1 MKPIKILPIIGL
13 LLLFSCK
20 KHEPVTTEHS
30 VSEFDTLVLSDVF
43 DVNLIQGT
51 ENSVKITGS
60 KQFIDDVSWE
70 NKDNTLTIHNNAKHK
85 WLNPKTNKITLEIT
99 VNGLSKIVANETCTI
114 KSTNTLIADEL
125 GLILKSKL
133 NHAALDISCNTF
145 YYWNN
150 FPCGGTVDL
159 KGNCQTLKVWNYALM
174 QINASELQATTAL
187 IENYSKGDVRVWCT
201 DTISYKINGSGG
213 IRVKGSPSTQLNLGG
228 TGNGL
233 FTLE

>member
-1 MKPIKILPIIGL
+1 MKPIKIIPIIGL

-20 KHEPVTTEHS
+20 KHEPVTTEHI

-51 ENSVKITGS
+51 ENSVKIKGS

-70 NKDNTLTIHNNAKHK
+70 NKDNTLTFHNNANHK

-159 KGNCQTLKVWNYALM
+159 RGNCQTLKVWNYALM
-174 QINASELQATTAL
+174 QINASELHASTAL

>member
-1 MKPIKILPIIGL
+1 MKPIKILTIIGL

-20 KHEPVTTEHS
+20 KHEPFTTEYI

-51 ENSVKITGS
+51 ENSVKIKGS

-70 NKDNTLTIHNNAKHK
+70 NKDNTLTFHNNANHK

-99 VNGLSKIVANETCTI
+99 VNGLSKIIANETCSIT
-114 KSTNTLIADEL
+114 STNTLIADEL

-133 NHAALDISCNTF
+133 NHAALNISCNTF

>member
-1 MKPIKILPIIGL
+1 MKPLKILPILGL

-20 KHEPVTTEHS
+20 KHEPITTEHS

-51 ENSVKITGS
+51 ENSLKIKGS

-85 WLNPKTNKITLEIT
+85 WLNPKTNKIKLEIT

-159 KGNCQTLKVWNYALM
+159 RGNCQTLKVWNYALM
-174 QINASELQATTAL
+174 QFNASEL
-187 IENYSKGDVRVWCT
+187 
-201 DTISYKINGSGG
+201 
-213 IRVKGSPSTQLNLGG
+213 
-228 TGNGL
+228 
-233 FTLE
+233 

>member
-1 MKPIKILPIIGL
+1 MKLINILSIIGMFS
-13 LLLFSCK
+13 LFSCK
-20 KHEPVTTEHS
+20 KHEPVTIEHA

-43 DVNLIQGT
+43 DITLIQGT
-51 ENSVKITGS
+51 ENSIKITGAN
-60 KQFIDDVSWE
+60 QFIEDITWE
-70 NKDNTLTIHNNAKHK
+70 NKDNTLTFQNNAKHK
-85 WLNPKTNKITLEIT
+85 WLNPKTNKIKLEIT

-114 KSTNTLIADEL
+114 TSKNTLIADEM

-133 NHAALDISCNTF
+133 NHAALAISCNTF

-150 FPCGGTVDL
+150 FPCGGTVGL
-159 KGNCQTLKVWNYALM
+159 QGTCNTLKVWNYALM
-174 QINASELQATTAL
+174 QINASELQTSTAL

-213 IRVKGSPSTQLNLGG
+213 IRAKGSPSTQLNLGG

>member
-1 MKPIKILPIIGL
+1 MKPIKILTIIGL

-20 KHEPVTTEHS
+20 KHEPFTTEHI

-51 ENSVKITGS
+51 ENSVKIKGS

-70 NKDNTLTIHNNAKHK
+70 NKDNTLTFHNNANHK

-99 VNGLSKIVANETCTI
+99 VNGLSKIIANETCSIT
-114 KSTNTLIADEL
+114 STNTLIADEL

-133 NHAALDISCNTF
+133 NHAALNISCNTF

>member
-1 MKPIKILPIIGL
+1 MKPIKILTIIGL

-20 KHEPVTTEHS
+20 KHEPFTTEHI

-51 ENSVKITGS
+51 ENSVKIKGS

-70 NKDNTLTIHNNAKHK
+70 NKDNTLTFHNNANHK

-99 VNGLSKIVANETCTI
+99 VNGLSKIIANETCSIT
-114 KSTNTLIADEL
+114 STNTLIADEL

-133 NHAALDISCNTF
+133 NHAALNISCNTF

-159 KGNCQTLKVWNYALM
+159 RGNCQTLKVWNYALM

>member
-1 MKPIKILPIIGL
+1 MKPLKILPILGL

-20 KHEPVTTEHS
+20 KHEPITTEHS

-70 NKDNTLTIHNNAKHK
+70 NKDNTLTFHNNANHK

-114 KSTNTLIADEL
+114 TSTNTLIADEL

-159 KGNCQTLKVWNYALM
+159 RGNCQTLKVWNYALM
-174 QINASELQATTAL
+174 QINASELHASTAL

>member
-1 MKPIKILPIIGL
+1 MKPIKILTIIGL

-20 KHEPVTTEHS
+20 KHEPFTTEHI

-51 ENSVKITGS
+51 ENSVKIKGS
-60 KQFIDDVSWE
+60 KQFIDEVSWE
-70 NKDNTLTIHNNAKHK
+70 NKDNTLTFHNNANHK

-99 VNGLSKIVANETCTI
+99 VNGLSKIIANETCSIT
-114 KSTNTLIADEL
+114 STNTLIADEL

-133 NHAALDISCNTF
+133 NHAALNISCNTF

>member
-20 KHEPVTTEHS
+20 KHEPITTEHS

-70 NKDNTLTIHNNAKHK
+70 NKDNTLTIYNNAKHK
-85 WLNPKTNKITLEIT
+85 WLHPKTNKINLEIT

-159 KGNCQTLKVWNYALM
+159 RGNCQKLKVWNYALM
-174 QINASELQATTAL
+174 QINASELHASTAL

>member
-1 MKPIKILPIIGL
+1 MKPLNILPILGL

-20 KHEPVTTEHS
+20 KHEPITTEHS
-30 VSEFDTLVLSDVF
+30 VSEFDTLVLSNVF

-51 ENSVKITGS
+51 ENSVKIKGS
-60 KQFIDDVSWE
+60 KQFIDDVTWE
-70 NKDNTLTIHNNAKHK
+70 NKDNTLTFHNNANHK

-114 KSTNTLIADEL
+114 TSTNTLIADEL

-159 KGNCQTLKVWNYALM
+159 RGNCQTLKVWNYALM
-174 QINASELQATTAL
+174 QINASELHASTAL